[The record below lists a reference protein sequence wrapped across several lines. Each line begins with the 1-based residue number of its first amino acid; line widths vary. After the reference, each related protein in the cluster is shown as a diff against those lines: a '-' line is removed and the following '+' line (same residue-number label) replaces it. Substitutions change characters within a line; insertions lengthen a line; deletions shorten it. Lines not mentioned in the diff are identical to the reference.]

1 MKSCLGVI
9 GFTIVFLIFFAFI
22 EWLAEATAWFMGPLV
37 LVGVMVFCIAQ
48 IVREYKNWGK

>member
-37 LVGVMVFCIAQ
+37 LVGIIVFCIAQ